1 MLSKKNIYQAR
12 YGQKTRDTLEA
23 LTRTTTKIKYLKIKL
38 KKLEKEVGEEDL
50 DEFIDKYIDSQDDAK
65 VIELGNSPLLDETE
79 GHHSIDKL
87 TKSYTEQ
94 AQLRK
99 ANSVKVQKFSK
110 LNTTSQTS
118 ADYILDEKDFDHKNF
133 TSVIEK
139 IATVGINP
147 TSLCTEVLIKIL
159 LKMELAL
166 NNLLVCPTSHD
177 YSELF
182 YRADYLKSYEL
193 NIHEIIKMPD
203 DDIFYIQ

>member
-1 MLSKKNIYQAR
+1 M
-12 YGQKTRDTLEA
+12 
-23 LTRTTTKIKYLKIKL
+23 
-38 KKLEKEVGEEDL
+38 GEEDL

-65 VIELGNSPLLDETE
+65 VIELGNSPLLEE
-79 GHHSIDKL
+79 SKGHHSIDKL
-87 TKSYTEQ
+87 KKSYTEQ

-193 NIHEIIKMPD
+193 NIHEIIRMPD